1 MTTPTDDTRVR
12 INSGSATIDVRAGRR
27 CNALFDLLGRG
38 GDSTRYVDVVID
50 GRIVEATGN
59 EDDGDREFLIE
70 IRRVYLTEAGRKAL
84 EKRR

>member
-12 INSGSATIDVRAGRR
+12 INSGSATIDVRAGRL

-38 GDSTRYVDVVID
+38 GDPKRYVDVVID
-50 GRIVEATGN
+50 GRIIEATGN